1 MAIAFFDMDR
11 TLLSRSSGA
20 LYVRY
25 LWRRRMITVRELAG
39 VMLVSAQYSLN
50 VLNFPKAMARLSTAI
65 KGGDAAAT
73 KRICDRW
80 VEEDV
85 LQYLAPQALRRLRDH
100 ERAGDAVFILSAST
114 QFAVEPVARHLNVPF
129 RCTELEIV
137 GGKFTGGIVGESC
150 FGEGKCYWGKRIAAE
165 RGVPMSQ
172 CAFYTDSYS
181 DRALL
186 EAVGTP
192 VAVNPDFMLRRLAS
206 ERGWRIER
214 FF

>member
-1 MAIAFFDMDR
+1 
-11 TLLSRSSGA
+11 
-20 LYVRY
+20 
-25 LWRRRMITVRELAG
+25 
-39 VMLVSAQYSLN
+39 MLVSAQYSLN

-73 KRICDRW
+73 KRMCDRW

-85 LQYLAPQALRRLRDH
+85 LQYIAPQALRRLREH

-137 GGKFTGGIVGESC
+137 GGKFTGAIVGESC

-165 RGVPMSQ
+165 RSVPLSQ